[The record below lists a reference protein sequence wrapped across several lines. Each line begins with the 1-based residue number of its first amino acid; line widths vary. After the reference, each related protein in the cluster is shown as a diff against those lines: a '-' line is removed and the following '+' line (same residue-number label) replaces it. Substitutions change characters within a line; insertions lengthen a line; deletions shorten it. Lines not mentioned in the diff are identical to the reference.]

1 MSNYVLSLRNVTKIF
16 GRRLIFENI
25 NFEFES
31 GNIYGLAGPNGSGK
45 STLSKILTG
54 LLSTTSG
61 EIQHKF
67 NDKIIPEEK
76 LQNYIGFVSPYLVL
90 YDEFSTIEN
99 LQHFCAIRGVYY
111 NQEKVDYLLNEF
123 SIYDRRNDLL
133 KVYSS
138 GMKQRI
144 KFIFSLVHS
153 PKLLLFDEP
162 TSNLDNTGK
171 EKVYELTKKEAEN
184 NLVIIASNEDSDLEL
199 CNKIINISDFKREAD
214 N

>member
-1 MSNYVLSLRNVTKIF
+1 MSNYTLSLSNVTKIF

-25 NFEFES
+25 TYEFVS

-61 EIQHKF
+61 KIQHKI
-67 NDKIIPEEK
+67 NNQVIPEEK
-76 LQNYIGFVSPYLVL
+76 LQNHIGFVSSYLVL
-90 YDEFSTIEN
+90 YDEFSSIEN
-99 LQHFCAIRGVYY
+99 LQHFCAIRGVGYSS
-111 NQEKVDYLLNEF
+111 ERVEYLLNEF
-123 SIYDRRNDLL
+123 NIYDRRNDLL

-144 KFIFSLVHS
+144 KFIFALLHS
-153 PKLLLFDEP
+153 PQMLLFDEP
-162 TSNLDNTGK
+162 TSNLDNEGK
-171 EKVYELTKKEAEN
+171 EKVYRLTKKEAEN
-184 NLVIIASNEDSDLEL
+184 NLVIIASNEDSDLKL
-199 CNKIINISDFKREAD
+199 CNKIINISDFKRGIK